1 MEQKGVLI
9 SGHSHPT
16 KHFGLAI
23 LINTVIFLVE
33 LIGGLLTNSLA
44 LISDAFHNLSDVV
57 ALILSFG
64 AARLARKKSSAE
76 KTYGYGRFEI
86 LAALI
91 NAVTL
96 VGIGG
101 YIIYEGIVRLMN
113 PAPVAGKW
121 MIIIAV
127 VGFLANTASALLL
140 RGDAKQNLNS
150 RSAYLHLMTDAIE
163 SLGVIVVGILI
174 YWKGWYLLDPLVSII
189 IGIFIIKSTWEI
201 LSETV
206 QMLTEG
212 TPKSISL
219 HAVADF
225 MLAFPGIENIHHLHI
240 WSVGSGFKALSAHLL
255 VSDRLISQGELI
267 STVLARALKEKFDI
281 NHPTFQLE
289 STPCQDQGLLVDPSE
304 VSPKHNVS

>member
-1 MEQKGVLI
+1 M
-9 SGHSHPT
+9 SGHIHPT
-16 KHFGLAI
+16 RHLGLAI
-23 LINTVIFLVE
+23 LINAVIFIVE

-64 AARLARKKSSAE
+64 AARLARKKPSAE

-96 VGIGG
+96 VAIGG
-101 YIIYEGIVRLMN
+101 YIIYEGILRLMN

-150 RSAYLHLMTDAIE
+150 RSAYLHLMTDALE

-174 YWKGWYLLDPLVSII
+174 YWKGWYLLDPLVSIV

-206 QMLTEG
+206 EMLTEG
-212 TPKSISL
+212 TPRSISL

-225 MLAFPGIENIHHLHI
+225 MHAFSGIENVHHLHI
-240 WSVGSGFKALSAHLL
+240 WSVGSGFKALSAHLV
-255 VSDRLISQGELI
+255 VSNRLISEGELI
-267 STVLARALKEKFDI
+267 TTDLAKALKDKFDI
-281 NHPTFQLE
+281 DHPTFQLE
-289 STPCQDQGLLVDPSE
+289 SIPCQDQGILVDPAQTNRSDDI
-304 VSPKHNVS
+304 S